1 MGLADRSKLYR
12 EIEDHRK
19 RPLVVYVTSKRQGV
33 ECKMSSDALPSLTD
47 QLDLI
52 PPDAEALDLL
62 LAGYGGDPMV
72 SWRIM
77 SLIRERV
84 KNVSVL
90 IPQSAYSAATLLA
103 LGADEIVMHPNANL
117 GPIDMQI
124 TAVSDGGPR
133 HFSTEDV
140 GAFLDFVRDRLGLT
154 DQEHLR
160 KLFEMMCK
168 EVGTLGLGFTARS
181 SKLAVALGEKLLGM
195 HMTDVDQ
202 SNKKKALIE
211 SLSRQFHSH
220 AYPVSRTEAMEIGLA
235 VNQERDAKL
244 EDLMWKLWLDIEKE
258 LQERYPFNPITELLN
273 NHHSSAVLLS
283 PVPQM
288 YLPCNAPAPNHFQ
301 AGLKEV
307 NEVANKK
314 LDPVAFSAICAII
327 ESVRLAQRF
336 MLKGKILASRLPDLN
351 IQFNC
356 LPKSHCW
363 EVYEVGT

>member
-1 MGLADRSKLYR
+1 MGLADRSKLYQ

-19 RPLVVYVTSKRQGV
+19 RPLIVYVTSKRQGV
-33 ECKMSSDALPSLTD
+33 EGKMSNDALPSLTD

-52 PPDAEALDLL
+52 PPGTEALDLL

-84 KNVSVL
+84 ENVSVL

-168 EVGTLGLGFTARS
+168 EVGT
-181 SKLAVALGEKLLGM
+181 
-195 HMTDVDQ
+195 
-202 SNKKKALIE
+202 
-211 SLSRQFHSH
+211 
-220 AYPVSRTEAMEIGLA
+220 
-235 VNQERDAKL
+235 
-244 EDLMWKLWLDIEKE
+244 
-258 LQERYPFNPITELLN
+258 IT
-273 NHHSSAVLLS
+273 
-283 PVPQM
+283 
-288 YLPCNAPAPNHFQ
+288 
-301 AGLKEV
+301 
-307 NEVANKK
+307 
-314 LDPVAFSAICAII
+314 
-327 ESVRLAQRF
+327 
-336 MLKGKILASRLPDLN
+336 
-351 IQFNC
+351 
-356 LPKSHCW
+356 
-363 EVYEVGT
+363 T